1 LRRNRRRMHGLRSC
15 LRSRGRRRAGRGGGR
30 LRGGTNRRASCRR
43 SAASAKSLPIIQR
56 TAAVSAKTRHR
67 CLPEVLLSSIYGV
80 GPPHR
85 ARNVRSAASA
95 AWSSA
100 G

>member
-1 LRRNRRRMHGLRSC
+1 LRRNRRWRHGLRSC
-15 LRSRGRRRAGRGGGR
+15 LRSRGRRAGSGR
-30 LRGGTNRRASCRR
+30 LRGGTNWRTGCRR
-43 SAASAKSLPIIQR
+43 SAATAKSLPIIQR
-56 TAAVSAKTRHR
+56 TAAVSAKTCHR
-67 CLPEVLLSSIYGV
+67 YLPEILVSSIYCV